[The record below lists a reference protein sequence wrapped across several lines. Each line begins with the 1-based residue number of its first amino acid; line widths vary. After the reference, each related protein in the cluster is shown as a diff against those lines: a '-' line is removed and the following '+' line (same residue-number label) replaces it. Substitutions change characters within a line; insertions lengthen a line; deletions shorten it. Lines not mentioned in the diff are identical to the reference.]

1 MLCHMDNHSSP
12 AAPGTARTIVITG
25 ASDGIG
31 AAAARLLARAG
42 HRVAVVGRNPEKT
55 ASLARE
61 VGGDPFTADFTR
73 LADVRRLASELDD
86 AYPRID
92 VLANNA
98 GGILGDPTRTVD
110 GHEQT
115 FQLNHLAPFLLTS
128 LLLEK
133 LLASRAAVIQTS
145 SVGARIFGHLDLD
158 DLEHDNDFSA
168 HRAYGTAKLENILFT
183 TELHR
188 RFHDQGLSAAA
199 FHPGGVATNFGAE
212 STGIF
217 RRLYQN
223 RIGKLFLTTPE
234 QGAAQLVRFAQTQ
247 PGVDWQSGAYYENG
261 RVARRVNPQV
271 RDADLARRLWDR
283 TAELAGVAAR

>member
-1 MLCHMDNHSSP
+1 MDSDSP
-12 AAPGTARTIVITG
+12 VDPTATPRTIVITG

-31 AAAARLLARAG
+31 AAAARRLSAAG
-42 HRVAVVGRNPEKT
+42 HHVIAVGRSPEKT
-55 ASLARE
+55 ARIADE
-61 VGGDPFTADFTR
+61 VGGAHFVADFTR
-73 LADVRRLASELDD
+73 LADVRRLAAELND

-98 GGILGDPTRTVD
+98 GGILGDRAKTVD

-128 LLLEK
+128 LLLDK

-145 SVGARIFGHLDLD
+145 SAGARLFGQLDVDDLD
-158 DLEHDNDFSA
+158 HERDFTP

-188 RFHDQGLSAAA
+188 RFHDQGLSSVA
-199 FHPGGVATNFGAE
+199 FHPGGVATNFAAE
-212 STGIF
+212 STSFF
-217 RRLYQN
+217 RSLYQN
-223 RIGKLFLTTPE
+223 RIGKLFLSTPE
-234 QGAAQLVRFAQTQ
+234 QGAAQLVRFAQTE
-247 PGVDWQSGAYYENG
+247 PGVDWQSGAYYERG
-261 RVARRVNPQV
+261 RVARRVHPQA

-283 TAELAGVAAR
+283 SAELVGATAR

>member
-1 MLCHMDNHSSP
+1 MASQSSP
-12 AAPGTARTIVITG
+12 AAPGAPRTIVITG

-42 HRVAVVGRNPEKT
+42 HRVAVVGRNPDKT
-55 ASLARE
+55 ARLARE

-73 LADVRRLASELDD
+73 LTDVRRLATELDE

-110 GHEQT
+110 GHERT

-128 LLLEK
+128 LLLDK
-133 LLASRAAVIQTS
+133 LLASRAAVVQTS

-183 TELHR
+183 AELHR
-188 RFHDQGLSAAA
+188 RFHDQGLSSAA
-199 FHPGGVATNFGAE
+199 FHPGGVATNFAAE
-212 STGIF
+212 STSAF
-217 RRLYQN
+217 RRLYQS
-223 RIGKLFLTTPE
+223 RIGKLFLSTPE
-234 QGAAQLVRFAQTQ
+234 HGAAQLVRFAQTR
-247 PGVDWQSGAYYENG
+247 PGVDWQSGAYYERG
-261 RVARRVNPQV
+261 RVARRVNPQA
-271 RDADLARRLWDR
+271 RDSDLARRLWDR
-283 TAELAGVAAR
+283 SAELVGVRAR